1 MGRKYRN
8 LKFSVDEEGIALVTI
23 NRPEVLNALGIE
35 VFIEIGSVFD
45 ELKENATRVVILTG
59 EGEKAFASGADIV
72 GMQNWT
78 FLKAREVAMIIYRV
92 QGKIESFPRPVI
104 AAVNGYALG
113 GGCELAL
120 ACDIRLASS
129 NAVFGQPEINL
140 GLIPGGGGIQRLSRL
155 VGISKAKEMVYTGD
169 MIDAQRALKLG
180 LVNKVVS
187 PAELLPEARELASK
201 IASKSLPI
209 LLFAKTA
216 FNYGYNADLDR
227 ALQFEMEY
235 FAACFDTM
243 DSSEGIHAFVERR
256 KPVFLDK

>member
-1 MGRKYRN
+1 
-8 LKFSVDEEGIALVTI
+8 
-23 NRPEVLNALGIE
+23 
-35 VFIEIGSVFD
+35 
-45 ELKENATRVVILTG
+45 
-59 EGEKAFASGADIV
+59 
-72 GMQNWT
+72 
-78 FLKAREVAMIIYRV
+78 MIIYRV
-92 QGKIESFPRPVI
+92 QGKIESFPRTVI

-209 LLFAKTA
+209 LLFAKLLLITGITRIWIELCSSKWSISRRVLILWTA
-216 FNYGYNADLDR
+216 VREYMPLSNAENL
-227 ALQFEMEY
+227 
-235 FAACFDTM
+235 CFLT
-243 DSSEGIHAFVERR
+243 SNNLSHHSLHTCLRETQ
-256 KPVFLDK
+256 K